1 MLAHMN
7 NMHVI
12 AVEPSNPGDFVTAD
26 MTYSPD
32 SDCFNFLPASLKV
45 FMHDDDD
52 DESWRMIT
60 MMMMLMLMMIMM
72 TMMTMM
78 MMVMMMMMMMMMT
91 HKWLR

>member
-52 DESWRMIT
+52 GDDESWRT
-60 MMMMLMLMMIMM
+60 M

-78 MMVMMMMMMMMMT
+78 MTMMMMMMMMI
-91 HKWLR
+91 

>member
-1 MLAHMN
+1 MN
-7 NMHVI
+7 VI

-52 DESWRMIT
+52 DGDDESWRT
-60 MMMMLMLMMIMM
+60 MTM
-72 TMMTMM
+72 MMTMM
-78 MMVMMMMMMMMMT
+78 MMTMMMMMMMMI
-91 HKWLR
+91 

>member
-1 MLAHMN
+1 
-7 NMHVI
+7 MHVI

-52 DESWRMIT
+52 YNDDDDESWKTMTMMMTIMMT
-60 MMMMLMLMMIMM
+60 MMMMLMLLMM
-72 TMMTMM
+72 TMTMM
-78 MMVMMMMMMMMMT
+78 M
-91 HKWLR
+91 